1 MRKEFKHFTTKK
13 KMNWTEDSNAGNEGW
28 KSYIR
33 HIQNKEHNDRS
44 PSLSVITLVSGLN
57 TPIKKRRLAENT
69 WSNYM
74 MVKIHDP
81 IIWCLHKTHLKSKD
95 INRMKVKGW
104 KMIFHAHSN
113 QKRTEVATLVSHKTD
128 FKSRKIM
135 KHQKDITH

>member
-33 HIQNKEHNDRS
+33 HIENKEHNDRS
-44 PSLSVITLVSGLN
+44 PSLSVITLVNGLN
-57 TPIKKRRLAENT
+57 TPIKKRRLAE
-69 WSNYM
+69 W
-74 MVKIHDP
+74 VKIHDP
-81 IIWCLHKTHLKSKD
+81 TIWCLHKTHLKSKD

-104 KMIFHAHSN
+104 KMIFHAYSN
-113 QKRTEVATLVSHKTD
+113 QKRAEVATLISHKTD

-135 KHQKDITH
+135 KHQEDIAH